1 MWDFR
6 DLGPDFALKAKN
18 PPINMSGLKFIKY
31 NRPKN
36 RVNVDIGAGLSIKVY
51 QLQPMLFP
59 QLRHL

>member
-36 RVNVDIGAGLSIKVY
+36 RVNVDIGAGAYKSKTTTSCN
-51 QLQPMLFP
+51 PCCF
-59 QLRHL
+59 RN